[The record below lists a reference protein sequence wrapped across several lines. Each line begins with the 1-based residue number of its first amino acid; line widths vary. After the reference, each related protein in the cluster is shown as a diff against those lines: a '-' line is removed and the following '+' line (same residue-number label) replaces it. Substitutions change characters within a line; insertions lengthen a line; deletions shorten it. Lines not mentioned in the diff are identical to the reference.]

1 MTTDFEPRIY
11 VACLAAYNNGYL
23 HGAWIDATD
32 DLDRIQDQVN
42 AMLEA
47 SPISDA
53 EEYAIHDCEG
63 FGGAD
68 IGEYAGLARAR
79 ELALFI
85 EEHQGLGALVL
96 EHVSGELE
104 DARAMLERYSG
115 MYSSIADCAQELTE
129 ACHDIP
135 EPLRHYIDYHAM
147 GRDMDLNGE
156 IVALEAR
163 YTGVHIFW
171 GQ

>member
-1 MTTDFEPRIY
+1 MITDFEPRIY

-47 SPISDA
+47 PPISDA
-53 EEYAIHDCEG
+53 EEYAIHDYEG

-68 IGEYAGLARAR
+68 IGEYSGLARAH
-79 ELALFI
+79 ELARFI
-85 EEHQGLGALVL
+85 VEHQGIGALVL
-96 EHVSGELE
+96 EHVSGDLE

-115 MYSSIADCAQELTE
+115 TYNSLAAFAEEFAEQWYE
-129 ACHDIP
+129 IP
-135 EPLRHYIDYHAM
+135 DKLAHYIDYDAM
-147 GRDMDLNGE
+147 ARSLQLGGE
-156 IVALEAR
+156 IEAV
-163 YTGVHIFW
+163 TQGFEEVHVFW

>member
-1 MTTDFEPRIY
+1 MTTGFEPRIY

-23 HGAWIDATD
+23 HGSWIDATD
-32 DLDRIQDQVN
+32 DLERIQDQVN

-53 EEYAIHDCEG
+53 EEYAIHDYEG

-68 IGEYAGLARAR
+68 IGEYAGLARAH
-79 ELALFI
+79 ELALFV

-96 EHVSGELE
+96 EHVSGDLE
-104 DARAMLERYSG
+104 DARTMLERYSG
-115 MYSSIADCAQELTE
+115 TYTSGAAFAEEYVEQWYE
-129 ACHDIP
+129 IP
-135 EPLRHYIDYHAM
+135 EQLAYYIDYDAM
-147 GRDMDLNGE
+147 ARSLQLGGE
-156 IVALEAR
+156 IETVTE
-163 YTGVHIFW
+163 GFEEVHIFW